1 MAASGSREEKFLET
15 FFPLISQ
22 FAFDKAKDLT
32 EKEKEIVK
40 PAGAVF
46 GSSSSVFGSSSSLFG
61 STWGLLV
68 HCLAQFVTAEKAYM
82 SLSFLEQK
90 GFFHR
95 SKDLKSL
102 YQNLITEI
110 KKVEDSSDQS
120 RQGEFEELLAHLS
133 GHLCH
138 YLTAKLKTM
147 EFYEQISAM
156 GTMKVIN
163 YSDLVIV
170 ITDIVQSCSK
180 SFHHPL
186 LSPLKATFGLEC
198 DAILHLL
205 QAQILMSDWKFLASL
220 MQLYE
225 AHTKLTTW
233 GATAQLKEIKKSTFG
248 SSSKHSGW
256 PALYLWL
263 TKYKGFLLSKFS
275 LYFYDVLQKHTTNNE
290 MKGLITKATEDFVAR
305 LMTFQRRSDAHY
317 VSLVLDVQSLGSSYI
332 GPGYNHPQKHHT
344 TPQGLD
350 SFHLYSHIPHSMDE
364 NSDSEDTGD
373 KETPAVR
380 DLNELFDHSALRNL
394 VSKFKEEITEN
405 VLQQYRTQILR
416 WLDDKDSKQEETIS
430 IAQFCDWLMTKSVS
444 RDDAIKTFQQFD
456 TDGSGVVETST
467 MIETVKSMSGPNLQ
481 GELGRSIRMMQA
493 CSLTPGFVDV
503 YAGDKNAVKQHA
515 EKILKYLLRNRC
527 PSSFLPFPLLN
538 GFNNTANMRASVLK
552 HVFKNIKESGPSFTQ
567 EGVLG
572 SGEELRTISPCHSNI
587 EVSSNS
593 SESYRLTN
601 GDPNTYWQSDGTA
614 RSHWIRLHTK
624 TNVVI
629 KTLSVAVASSDSS
642 YMPELIH
649 IVAGKNFRS
658 LRQLK
663 EIRIPSHVTGD
674 VVLLKNCKI
683 YYPSK

>member
-1 MAASGSREEKFLET
+1 MALESASGSREEKFLET

-32 EKEKEIVK
+32 EKEKETVK

-120 RQGEFEELLAHLS
+120 RQGEFEQLLAHLS

-233 GATAQLKEIKKSTFG
+233 GATAQLKETKKSTFG

-256 PALYLWL
+256 PALYIWL

-332 GPGYNHPQKHHT
+332 SPGYNHPEKNHT

-350 SFHLYSHIPHSMDE
+350 SFPSIFSYPQSERPAQHWPNVVSLISNRPQ
-364 NSDSEDTGD
+364 DSKMICVHDKKAQSTYFLSQVDT
-373 KETPAVR
+373 KVT
-380 DLNELFDHSALRNL
+380 L
-394 VSKFKEEITEN
+394 VVIFESKKSE
-405 VLQQYRTQILR
+405 
-416 WLDDKDSKQEETIS
+416 KDSYVNNFIVEFSSSLKG
-430 IAQFCDWLMTKSVS
+430 TKLFNHFKPG
-444 RDDAIKTFQQFD
+444 IK
-456 TDGSGVVETST
+456 G
-467 MIETVKSMSGPNLQ
+467 
-481 GELGRSIRMMQA
+481 
-493 CSLTPGFVDV
+493 
-503 YAGDKNAVKQHA
+503 
-515 EKILKYLLRNRC
+515 
-527 PSSFLPFPLLN
+527 
-538 GFNNTANMRASVLK
+538 
-552 HVFKNIKESGPSFTQ
+552 
-567 EGVLG
+567 
-572 SGEELRTISPCHSNI
+572 
-587 EVSSNS
+587 
-593 SESYRLTN
+593 
-601 GDPNTYWQSDGTA
+601 
-614 RSHWIRLHTK
+614 
-624 TNVVI
+624 
-629 KTLSVAVASSDSS
+629 
-642 YMPELIH
+642 
-649 IVAGKNFRS
+649 
-658 LRQLK
+658 
-663 EIRIPSHVTGD
+663 
-674 VVLLKNCKI
+674 
-683 YYPSK
+683 